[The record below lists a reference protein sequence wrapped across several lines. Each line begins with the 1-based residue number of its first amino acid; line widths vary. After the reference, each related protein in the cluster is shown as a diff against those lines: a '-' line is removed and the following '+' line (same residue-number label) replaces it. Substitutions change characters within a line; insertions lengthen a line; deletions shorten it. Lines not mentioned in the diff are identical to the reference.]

1 MISLDVLKPIL
12 GLTLQES
19 RRDNLLSCSCHEFFD
34 SMRRE
39 NHKEL
44 IAHVMTNH
52 EEQVRILAK
61 TPLGSQRF
69 ELFIKRYE
77 INKEGPPAT
86 SAPPPV
92 VDNPRRPGTS
102 LGNIDAEE
110 ESYFNG
116 DDDDEDNTNVVSI
129 EPSWQKQRPSTL
141 LSSVPISNLKRKR
154 RPGITAGA
162 ASASSSSPKGS
173 PRQTPPRSST
183 PLGSLLDYGDDDD
196 EESQEESQSPK
207 EVAIPPTP
215 QLSAATLPLKPSP
228 KDDDSDDELENSYLE
243 SLASKSR
250 GQSPAPESSPQAK
263 APSLGP
269 MRLPEKRRR
278 GESDDGDDDQ
288 LLERLRKSKKV
299 DQGAASKEAPS
310 SRGNNTTNSLSSK
323 TSDDPPKKTI
333 KVKLSSTS
341 LSLGAKPKADATP
354 TPVAPAST
362 LPSPPRSS
370 PDSTAKDGD
379 TG

>member
-1 MISLDVLKPIL
+1 MPKHHSEAS
-12 GLTLQES
+12 G
-19 RRDNLLSCSCHEFFD
+19 LSCSSSDTRSTANQDRRQQPHLRMFFNSVPCDVRGTLVD
-34 SMRRE
+34 SDPFR
-39 NHKEL
+39 
-44 IAHVMTNH
+44 
-52 EEQVRILAK
+52 
-61 TPLGSQRF
+61 
-69 ELFIKRYE
+69 
-77 INKEGPPAT
+77 
-86 SAPPPV
+86 PV
-92 VDNPRRPGTS
+92 EDPKRPGTS

-116 DDDDEDNTNVVSI
+116 DDEEEDETNVVSI

-154 RPGITAGA
+154 RPGITGT
-162 ASASSSSPKGS
+162 PTKGGRAQPPS
-173 PRQTPPRSST
+173 QSTPPRSST

-215 QLSAATLPLKPSP
+215 QLSAAALPLKAPP

-250 GQSPAPESSPQAK
+250 GQSPAPSGPKDNGSGSSPK
-263 APSLGP
+263 TSPLLTP

-278 GESDDGDDDQ
+278 GENDDDDDQ

-299 DQGAASKEAPS
+299 DQGAASKEAPLN
-310 SRGNNTTNSLSSK
+310 RGHGSPASK
-323 TSDDPPKKTI
+323 AGDDPPKKMI

-341 LSLGAKPKADATP
+341 LSLGSTAKPSKPDSVATP
-354 TPVAPAST
+354 ATPSST
-362 LPSPPRSS
+362 LPSPPGSS
-370 PDSTAKDGD
+370 PESSTKDGD